1 MNEATMMQSQMSVAQ
16 SGHEPPAQLF
26 KAEKEY
32 LEMMNHRYDLED
44 TERRLLVAYKRI

>member
-1 MNEATMMQSQMSVAQ
+1 MMQSQMSSAS
-16 SGHEPPAQLF
+16 SGHEPPAQLY

-44 TERRLLVAYKRI
+44 SESRLLTAYNRSI